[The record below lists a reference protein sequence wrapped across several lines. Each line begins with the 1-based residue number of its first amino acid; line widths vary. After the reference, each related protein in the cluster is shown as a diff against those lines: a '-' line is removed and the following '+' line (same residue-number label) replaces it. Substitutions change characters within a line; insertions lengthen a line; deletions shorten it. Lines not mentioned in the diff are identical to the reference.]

1 MVLDAEVVNYQDKGD
16 GARGVAEEAGCVSLV
31 EGKALEEGDETTVG
45 AVEEE
50 MREDGAVGEGGNQV
64 GVKNLGVGRVGRL
77 YKRGAPAER
86 TVSDR
91 EARARPMSEAER
103 SGRALGG
110 RGRVV
115 DEGEDGW
122 GMRETLK
129 NFPFP
134 LLPPPPPTTLI
145 ISPFVG
151 ERGGEVGMGIGREA
165 ERDTIRGWKGSAKG
179 LVKRGWWVGSTGNG
193 SRLRD

>member
-1 MVLDAEVVNYQDKGD
+1 M
-16 GARGVAEEAGCVSLV
+16 RGEP
-31 EGKALEEGDETTVG
+31 EGLRFKTG

-77 YKRGAPAER
+77 YKREAPAER
-86 TVSDR
+86 TGSDR

-129 NFPFP
+129 KFCPPGAGAPPRTPPFPFP
-134 LLPPPPPTTLI
+134 LLPPSPPTTLL
-145 ISPFVG
+145 ISPLVG
-151 ERGGEVGMGIGREA
+151 ERG
-165 ERDTIRGWKGSAKG
+165 
-179 LVKRGWWVGSTGNG
+179 
-193 SRLRD
+193 

>member
-1 MVLDAEVVNYQDKGD
+1 
-16 GARGVAEEAGCVSLV
+16 
-31 EGKALEEGDETTVG
+31 
-45 AVEEE
+45 
-50 MREDGAVGEGGNQV
+50 MREDGEVREGGNQV
-64 GVKNLGVGRVGRL
+64 GVKNLGVGRVGRP

-86 TVSDR
+86 TESDR
-91 EARARPMSEAER
+91 AARARPMSEAEQN
-103 SGRALGG
+103 GRVGGG

-129 NFPFP
+129 KKIPFP
-134 LLPPPPPTTLI
+134 LLPPSPPTTLL
-145 ISPFVG
+145 ISPLVG

-179 LVKRGWWVGSTGNG
+179 LVKRVLWVGSRGKG

>member
-1 MVLDAEVVNYQDKGD
+1 MR
-16 GARGVAEEAGCVSLV
+16 GAP
-31 EGKALEEGDETTVG
+31 EGLRFKTG

-86 TVSDR
+86 TGSDR
-91 EARARPMSEAER
+91 EARARSMSEAER

-115 DEGEDGW
+115 DEGEDG
-122 GMRETLK
+122 
-129 NFPFP
+129 FSFF
-134 LLPPPPPTTLI
+134 LLPPPTTLI
-145 ISPFVG
+145 ISPLVG